1 MTGCPFFNERATFCA
16 SARQHV
22 TVANRRSLSCH
33 LPVSRSRRREVDAT
47 RKLSTGT
54 PELLVVRNRG
64 SSTTLPT
71 MVMYVSF
78 IAELLS
84 DDPVL
89 MSGGPGLGLQLANRV
104 TASAR
109 RLAGQLWTTARPVD
123 KNAGRCRT
131 GMLS

>member
-1 MTGCPFFNERATFCA
+1 MTGCPFFNERPTFCA

-22 TVANRRSLSCH
+22 TVANRRSLSSH

-78 IAELLS
+78 IANSCPSTGPDVRRPRVGRAVSQPGYCLGAKARAAS
-84 DDPVL
+84 VDD
-89 MSGGPGLGLQLANRV
+89 GQTCGQE
-104 TASAR
+104 SADVGR
-109 RLAGQLWTTARPVD
+109 R
-123 KNAGRCRT
+123 C
-131 GMLS
+131 